1 MSRKPGKRLLPEGR
15 RVALVVLAV
24 ASMVVFTVPGQAL
37 DLSGSGDFTL
47 SLDTTLSWGARYRV
61 TDRDMRLIG
70 LPSGGTAYSVNGDD
84 GNLNFDTGLV
94 SNTLKATVDL
104 DFAYKNFGI
113 FLRGSGFYDYELE
126 NNDRVRTPISA
137 EGLEWSGSRAEL
149 LDAFAWL
156 KFRVGK
162 GGAEIR
168 AGSQVLNWGESTFI
182 QGGLSSI
189 NSVDVAAI
197 RVPGAELREAFR
209 PNGMVWG
216 SIDLSSAISL
226 EGFYQY
232 EWNNTVIDPP
242 GTYFSTNDFAGLGG
256 THVFLAFASF
266 ADDGVPPVWANQDL
280 DHPFMGVPHGVNRE
294 ADDGGQYGAALRWF
308 ADGLGGTE
316 FGFYYVN
323 YHSRLPTINALTGT
337 LEGALGARTAG
348 AAAALM
354 IYYLYGVPPGVS
366 PEVDAAAAQ
375 AAQAAGTDAYASTAR
390 YFLAYPEDITMYG
403 FSWNAQL
410 GTSGIAFQGE
420 LSYQQD
426 KPYQVDDVELLFA
439 SLSPI
444 SPGLAAVNQVAPGG
458 VGLDTVIDGF
468 RRLDAFQGQFT
479 LTKVF
484 GPILGSDQG
493 VLLLE
498 AAYDHIYDMPSK
510 DVLRFEAPG
519 TYTSGNPLMSEPG
532 GAHAGKPYEPASAFA
547 DPNSWGYRLAGRL
560 LYNNAIGAW
569 SLAPRFGW
577 QHDVSGNTPG
587 PGGNFIEG
595 RKALTVG
602 LAMTFQNAWQF
613 DLSYTDFSGASRYNL
628 INDRDFVGA
637 FVKYSF

>member
-1 MSRKPGKRLLPEGR
+1 MSRKPGIRLLPEGR

-24 ASMVVFTVPGQAL
+24 ASLVVFATPGQAV
-37 DLSGSGDFTL
+37 DLSSGDYTL
-47 SLDTTLSWGARYRV
+47 NLDTTISWGARYRV
-61 TDRDMRLIG
+61 SDRDMRLVG

-84 GNLNFDTGLV
+84 GNLNFDTGIV
-94 SNTLKATVDL
+94 SNTLKATIDL

-113 FLRGSGFYDYELE
+113 FMRGSGFYDFELE
-126 NNDRVRTPISA
+126 DGDRARTPISA
-137 EGLEWSGSRAEL
+137 EALDWAGSRAEL
-149 LDAFAWL
+149 LDAFAWF
-156 KFRVGK
+156 KFRVGS
-162 GGAEIR
+162 GGGEIR

-209 PNGMVWG
+209 PNGMVWA
-216 SIDLSSAISL
+216 SVDLSSAISL

-256 THVFLAFASF
+256 ETVFLAFASF
-266 ADDGVPPVWANQDL
+266 ADDGVPPVWADQTI
-280 DHPFMGVPHGVNRE
+280 DHPFMGVPHGVNQE
-294 ADDGGQYGAALRWF
+294 AKDDGQYGAALRWF

-323 YHSRLPTINALTGT
+323 YHSRLPTVNAMTGT
-337 LEGALGARTAG
+337 VAG
-348 AAAALM
+348 AQAAQLAGANAALM
-354 IYYLYGVPPGVS
+354 VYYLAGYPPGVS
-366 PEVDAAAAQ
+366 PELDAAAAQ
-375 AAQAAGTDAYASTAR
+375 AASAAGMDAYAVTTN
-390 YFLAYPEDITMYG
+390 YFLDYAEDIKMYG

-420 LSYQQD
+420 FTLQQD
-426 KPYQVDDVELLFA
+426 KPFQVDDIELVFA
-439 SLSPI
+439 ALSPI
-444 SPGLAAVNQVAPGG
+444 SAGLAATNQVAPGG
-458 VGLDTVIDGF
+458 VGFDTVVEGF
-468 RRLDAFQGQFT
+468 RRLDAYQGQFT

-493 VLLLE
+493 VLLME
-498 AAYDHIYDMPSK
+498 AAYDHISGMPSK
-510 DVLRFEAPG
+510 DVLRFDGPG
-519 TYTSGNPLMSEPG
+519 TYTSGNPLHAGPG
-532 GAHAGKPYEPASAFA
+532 GAHAGKEEEPAWAFA
-547 DPNSWGYRLAGRL
+547 DPNSWGYRLAGKL
-560 LYNNAIGAW
+560 VYNNAIGAW
-569 SLAPRFGW
+569 ALTPRFAW
-577 QHDVSGNTPG
+577 QHDVDGVTPG

-595 RKALTVG
+595 RKAVTVG
-602 LAMTFQNAWQF
+602 LAATYQNAWQV
-613 DLSYTDFSGASRYNL
+613 DLSYTQFNGAGRYNL